1 MRDIEVAKERKGKKP
16 RTCWDY
22 EASNTTTSQVAQSFK
37 TGLVV
42 SSARIE
48 FFSGQISVQERDI

>member
-22 EASNTTTSQVAQSFK
+22 EASNKTTSQVAQSFK
-37 TGLVV
+37 TVLVP
-42 SSARIE
+42 SASIE